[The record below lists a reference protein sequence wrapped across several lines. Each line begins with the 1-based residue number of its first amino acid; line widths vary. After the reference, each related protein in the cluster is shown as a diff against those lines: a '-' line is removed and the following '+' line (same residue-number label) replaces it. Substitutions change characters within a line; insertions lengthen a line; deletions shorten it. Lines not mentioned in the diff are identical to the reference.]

1 MSVDAGEFPSMLR
14 AGESDI
20 RDVMDFYDTSGDGKI
35 TVDQI
40 GTCLRALG
48 LAPTEQQLKEVTIKW
63 ENKETRITLEEFT
76 PIYRDLKKV
85 CISKSPEA
93 LSECLSSFD
102 RDGSGLIS
110 IHDLRFILTTC
121 GEKLSATETDI
132 LLQGQEN
139 SDGKV
144 NILEFIRLIAN

>member
-1 MSVDAGEFPSMLR
+1 VDAGEIPSLLR
-14 AGESDI
+14 AGEGDI
-20 RDVMDFYDTSGDGKI
+20 RDVMDFYDTFGDGKVK
-35 TVDQI
+35 VDQI

-48 LAPTEQQLKEVTIKW
+48 LAPTEQQLREVTLKW
-63 ENKETRITLEEFT
+63 EDRETRITLEEFT
-76 PIYRDLKKV
+76 PIYRDLKKI

-102 RDGSGLIS
+102 RDGSGMIS
-110 IHDLRFILTTC
+110 IHDLRWLLTTC
-121 GEKLSATETDI
+121 GEKLSAAETDI

-144 NILEFIRLIAN
+144 NIHEFIRLIANYQ

>member
-1 MSVDAGEFPSMLR
+1 VDAGEFSSMLC
-14 AGESDI
+14 AGENDI